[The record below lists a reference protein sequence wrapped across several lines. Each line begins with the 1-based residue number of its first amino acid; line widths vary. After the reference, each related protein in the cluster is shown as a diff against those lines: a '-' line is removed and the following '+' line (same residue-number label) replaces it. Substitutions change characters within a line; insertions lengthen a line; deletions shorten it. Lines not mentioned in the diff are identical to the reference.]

1 MIYCDERQPENWVF
15 RLPKTNKKGKNMNQ
29 QQFATHALIAAGLQD
44 ELEEDEELT
53 EDSLY
58 GLFQCFMPDGAG
70 VEAVFQPLSTGKAL
84 HERIQPIYAA
94 TESSARKALESDFA
108 PAYFCPKRTADQ
120 AKLKRIGANYLD
132 GIKDLARFIEHD
144 ELLRRLDAVSE
155 IVVGKR
161 PEREYDGLEEM
172 LSETLSDWSWDNF
185 IDDNVAILSEAYY
198 SINCDY
204 YLSYYLQYPNYK
216 HKPER
221 DFLHPYF
228 DLFLH
233 GYCASLSGNRLVIF
247 P

>member
-1 MIYCDERQPENWVF
+1 MFYARRRRRGSRVPAAIHWQSPARAHPAHLRRHPIICQRSVGK
-15 RLPKTNKKGKNMNQ
+15 RL
-29 QQFATHALIAAGLQD
+29 
-44 ELEEDEELT
+44 
-53 EDSLY
+53 
-58 GLFQCFMPDGAG
+58 
-70 VEAVFQPLSTGKAL
+70 
-84 HERIQPIYAA
+84 R
-94 TESSARKALESDFA
+94 
-108 PAYFCPKRTADQ
+108 PAYFCPQSSADQ
-120 AKLKRIGANYLD
+120 ATLKCIGADYLD
-132 GIKDLARFIEHD
+132 GIKAFARFVAHD

-155 IVVGKR
+155 IIVGKH

-221 DFLHPYF
+221 DFLRPYF

-233 GYCASLSGNRLVIF
+233 GYCASFSGNRLVIF